1 MELFRGFGLQAQS
14 RLGLARA
21 EKIPPAPIRLTKLIT
36 PNGQTPLEWM
46 GRLEQLLAVLYLAQL
61 EWLLIHFVAGLAN
74 PLASA
79 ARAGNPAPAASV
91 FDQRGSAILLRVLD
105 ISPPQALLE
114 RALSL

>member
-61 EWLLIHFVAGLAN
+61 EWLLIHFVAGLAKM
-74 PLASA
+74 ASA